1 MAANVFALFSF
12 QIFFPVLPRFIAE
25 VVLNRPPDSV
35 GGQVGLASG
44 LVALVAVCTRVPAGQ
59 LADRF
64 GRRRFM
70 FVGATFFVLA
80 PLIHAASRGM
90 ALLFLGR
97 AVHGLG
103 LAMFTTSFQALIAD
117 LAPPERRGEALGL
130 AGASSSISF
139 ICAPLAGDWLASSLG
154 YTPFFAL
161 SAAAGLVC
169 LTLVTRIAAPPARVV
184 EVESE
189 LDGLAGLR
197 LALRKKE
204 IHAGALTM
212 AALGVPFGVLVTF
225 LALLADEKGVA
236 GVGAVYSIYAIS
248 VLLFQ
253 PLSGWLSDRVGRRG
267 VMLPG
272 LACVALATGVLYH
285 ASSLPMFILG
295 GVVFGMGFGL
305 TRGGVDAL
313 VQDSIPPTL
322 RGTAAAVQYTS
333 FDFWIGASS
342 YPAGLLADAAGY
354 AATFVASGALCLAGG
369 AALSLLLRGSR
380 QLGSG
385 EVGSRARLTPPEF

>member
-1 MAANVFALFSF
+1 MASNVFALFSF
-12 QIFFPVLPRFIAE
+12 QVFFPVLPRFIAE

-44 LVALVAVCTRVPAGQ
+44 LLALVAVCTRVPAGQ

-70 FVGATFFVLA
+70 FVGAIFLVLA

-97 AVHGLG
+97 AAHGLG
-103 LAMFTTSFQALIAD
+103 LAMFTTCFQALIAD

-139 ICAPLAGDWLASSLG
+139 ICAPLAGDWVASSLG

-169 LTLVTRIAAPPARVV
+169 LMLVTRIAAPPARVAKV
-184 EVESE
+184 GSASQ

-212 AALGVPFGVLVTF
+212 AALGVPFGVLATF

-272 LACVALATGVLYH
+272 LACVALATGVFYY
-285 ASSLPMFILG
+285 AGSLPMFILG
-295 GVVFGMGFGL
+295 GVVFGLGGGL

-313 VQDSIPPTL
+313 VQDSIPATL
-322 RGTAAAVQYTS
+322 RGTAVAVQYTS

-354 AATFVASGALCLAGG
+354 AATFVASGVLCLAGG
-369 AALSLLLRGSR
+369 AALALLLRGS
-380 QLGSG
+380 G
-385 EVGSRARLTPPEF
+385 ARLTPPEF